1 MIKKPE
7 VIFARLC
14 ELGLAALSD
23 SVAVVFIGV
32 HCRSVEMSLVDGAPA
47 AAAAAAAVEDR
58 YGGVGVNRQ
67 VEGVS
72 CLIFLCSLCG
82 HVACVRV
89 GAGGAPAE
97 DEVDEEFERFLKSV
111 TWDGADEQLYK
122 AVVKSLAE
130 NGVKRVAHLDGLE
143 MGFLRF
149 DVAPRGT
156 TLG

>member
-14 ELGLAALSD
+14 EVGLAALSD

-32 HCRSVEMSLVDGAPA
+32 HCHSVEMALVDGAPA
-47 AAAAAAAVEDR
+47 VAVDR
-58 YGGVGVNRQ
+58 YGGVGDNRLA
-67 VEGVS
+67 EGVI
-72 CLIFLCSLCG
+72 CLIFFGSLGG

-149 DVAPRGT
+149 DDAPRGT

>member
-1 MIKKPE
+1 MVKKPE

-14 ELGLAALSD
+14 EVGLAALSD

-32 HCRSVEMSLVDGAPA
+32 HCHSVEMALVDGAPA
-47 AAAAAAAVEDR
+47 VAVDGYE
-58 YGGVGVNRQ
+58 GGNRLA
-67 VEGVS
+67 EGVI
-72 CLIFLCSLCG
+72 CLIFFGSLGG

-149 DVAPRGT
+149 DDAPRGT